1 MISSA
6 FIIWFVDNL
15 KIDTVLIGNRI
26 RRARLLRNM
35 TADSLADM
43 IGIAAVTLRHIE
55 TGANNASLHTI
66 INIAETLNVSI
77 DYLLGRVS
85 SPVETKS
92 LSLKET
98 YGLTVYQE
106 KMLMDMIENLIPIV
120 TEYA

>member
-1 MISSA
+1 
-6 FIIWFVDNL
+6 
-15 KIDTVLIGNRI
+15 
-26 RRARLLRNM
+26 M

>member
-1 MISSA
+1 
-6 FIIWFVDNL
+6 
-15 KIDTVLIGNRI
+15 
-26 RRARLLRNM
+26 M
-35 TADSLADM
+35 TADSLEDT
-43 IGIAAVTLRHIE
+43 IGVAAVTLRHIE
-55 TGANNASLHTI
+55 TGANNTSLHTI
-66 INIAETLNVSI
+66 LNIEETLNVSI

-92 LSLKET
+92 LPLKEA

>member
-15 KIDTVLIGNRI
+15 KIDTVIIGNRI

-43 IGIAAVTLRHIE
+43 IGVAAVTLRHIE
-55 TGANNASLHTI
+55 TGANNTSLHTI
-66 INIAETLNVSI
+66 FNIAETLNVSI

-92 LSLKET
+92 LSLKEA
-98 YGLTVYQE
+98 YGLTVHQE
-106 KMLMDMIENLIPIV
+106 KMLMDMLENLIPIV